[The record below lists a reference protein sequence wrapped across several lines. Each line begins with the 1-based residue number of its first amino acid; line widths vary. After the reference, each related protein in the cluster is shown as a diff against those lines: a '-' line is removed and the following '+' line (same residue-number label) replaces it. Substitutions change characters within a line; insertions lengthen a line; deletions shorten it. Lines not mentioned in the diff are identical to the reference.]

1 MNCLYTIYVLILHH
15 KLFMFN
21 LIIRVRIQTDHIQS
35 SAYSPLRPLS
45 INKPLQPA
53 EKLSKKWLLDQD
65 FWEISNMKCLFF
77 RFGWL
82 FYFRQN
88 NRDKYPC
95 RRGLLCDDCPVI
107 LQHVTEN
114 HVEINGVYY
123 NSYYLCK
130 WSSQPW
136 FPSLCRCLRHKIP
149 RWVPVAISELPAI
162 TKCMHDDLVTSTRW
176 LCLINPEK
184 KLCYSL
190 LLKRKVSL

>member
-1 MNCLYTIYVLILHH
+1 MNCLYTMYVLILHH

-53 EKLSKKWLLDQD
+53 EIVQKMITWSRFLRNFKYEV
-65 FWEISNMKCLFF
+65 FFF
-77 RFGWL
+77 RFGRL
-82 FYFRQN
+82 FSFQLY

-95 RRGLLCDDCPVI
+95 RRGYCVMTVQWFCSTWRKVADKITWKLMGCIITHIIFVNDPPNPDSRPYVD
-107 LQHVTEN
+107 
-114 HVEINGVYY
+114 VYAIRY
-123 NSYYLCK
+123 
-130 WSSQPW
+130 
-136 FPSLCRCLRHKIP
+136 H
-149 RWVPVAISELPAI
+149 AISELPAI
-162 TKCMHDDLVTSTRW
+162 TKCMHDYLMTSTRW

-190 LLKRKVSL
+190 LLKRQVFL

>member
-1 MNCLYTIYVLILHH
+1 MNCLYRMYVLILHH

-21 LIIRVRIQTDHIQS
+21 LIISVRIQTDHIQS

-53 EKLSKKWLLDQD
+53 ERLSKKWLLDQD

-95 RRGLLCDDCPVI
+95 RRGYCVMTVQWFYSTWRKVADKITWKLMGCIITHIIFVNDPPNPDSRPYVD
-107 LQHVTEN
+107 
-114 HVEINGVYY
+114 VYAIRY
-123 NSYYLCK
+123 
-130 WSSQPW
+130 
-136 FPSLCRCLRHKIP
+136 H
-149 RWVPVAISELPAI
+149 AISELPAI
-162 TKCMHDDLVTSTRW
+162 TKCMHDYLMTSTRW

-190 LLKRKVSL
+190 LLKRQVFL

>member
-1 MNCLYTIYVLILHH
+1 MNCLYRMYVLILHH

-21 LIIRVRIQTDHIQS
+21 LIISVRIQTDHIQS

-53 EKLSKKWLLDQD
+53 ERLSKKWLLDQD

-95 RRGLLCDDCPVI
+95 RRGYCVMTVQWFYSTWRKVADKITWKLMGCIITHIIFVNDPPNPDSRPYVD
-107 LQHVTEN
+107 
-114 HVEINGVYY
+114 VYAIRY
-123 NSYYLCK
+123 
-130 WSSQPW
+130 
-136 FPSLCRCLRHKIP
+136 H
-149 RWVPVAISELPAI
+149 AISELPAI
-162 TKCMHDDLVTSTRW
+162 TKCMHDDLMTSTRW

-190 LLKRKVSL
+190 LLKRQVFL